1 MEKPRFITLEGIEG
15 VGKSTHVE
23 FLSACLLDKGFDV
36 CVTREPGGTKLGEA
50 VREILLHGDNLEI
63 SSDAELLLMFAARSQ
78 HISNVI
84 LPSLNKGEIVICDRF
99 TDASYA
105 YQGGGRGIDT
115 DKIEIIEKWVHKDLT
130 PDLTLLFDASV
141 ETGFNRLLKRGKKD
155 RFEEEDR
162 DFFEKIRKVYLQ
174 RANDYPDRIKVIDA
188 EKTIPEVQNQI
199 SILMESIF

>member
-174 RANDYPDRIKVIDA
+174 RANDYPGPNK
-188 EKTIPEVQNQI
+188 
-199 SILMESIF
+199 SY

>member
-23 FLSACLLDKGFDV
+23 FLSACLVDKGFDV

-63 SSDAELLLMFAARSQ
+63 NSEVELLLMFAARSQ

-105 YQGGGRGIDT
+105 YQGGGRGIDA
-115 DKIEIIEKWVHKDLT
+115 DKIEIIEKWVQKDFA

-141 ETGFNRLLKRGKKD
+141 ETGFSRLLKRGKKD

-174 RANDYPDRIKVIDA
+174 RAKAYPDRIKVIDA
-188 EKTIPEVQNQI
+188 EKTIPEVQHQI

>member
-23 FLSACLLDKGFDV
+23 FLSACLRDKGFNV

-63 SSDAELLLMFAARSQ
+63 SSEVELLLMFAARSQ

-115 DKIEIIEKWVHKDLT
+115 DKIEIIEKWVQKDLT

-174 RANDYPDRIKVIDA
+174 RAKAYPDRIKVIDA
-188 EKTIPEVQNQI
+188 EKTIPEVQYQI
-199 SILMESIF
+199 SMHMESIF

>member
-23 FLSACLLDKGFDV
+23 FLSACLVDKGFDV

-63 SSDAELLLMFAARSQ
+63 NSEVELLLMFAARSQ

-115 DKIEIIEKWVHKDLT
+115 DKIEIIEKWVQKDFA

-141 ETGFNRLLKRGKKD
+141 ETGFSRLLKRGKKD

-174 RANDYPDRIKVIDA
+174 RAKAYPDRIKVIDA
-188 EKTIPEVQNQI
+188 EKTIPEVQHQI

>member
-23 FLSACLLDKGFDV
+23 FLSALLVDRGLDV
-36 CVTREPGGTKLGEA
+36 CVTREPGGTKLGEV
-50 VREILLHGDNLEI
+50 VREILLHGNDLEF
-63 SSDAELLLMFAARSQ
+63 SAEVELLLMFAARSQ
-78 HISNVI
+78 HIDEVI
-84 LPSLNKGEIVICDRF
+84 LPSLKNGEIVICDRF

-115 DKIEIIEKWVHKDLT
+115 DKIEIIEKWVQKNLS

-162 DFFEKIRKVYLQ
+162 SFFEKIRKVYLQ
-174 RANDYPDRIKVIDA
+174 RAKADPDRIKVIDA
-188 EKTIPEVQNQI
+188 EKTIPEVQQQI
-199 SILMESIF
+199 HMIMESIF